1 MCTSALTPTPCQEI
15 DPTLLEKCEQCGHGT
30 NSLTLKTFEDDELLN
45 FCLDLSLK
53 DNQARP
59 PAKKQ
64 RFDTSKEAELDQLL
78 DGTTARST
86 KYSTTYA
93 DTVFY

>member
-1 MCTSALTPTPCQEI
+1 MN
-15 DPTLLEKCEQCGHGT
+15 LE
-30 NSLTLKTFEDDELLN
+30 
-45 FCLDLSLK
+45 LSLQ

-78 DGTTARST
+78 DGTTASQPNTLRHMQIR
-86 KYSTTYA
+86 YFA
-93 DTVFY
+93 EPQHIF